1 MKKFMAIILCLLCV
15 FLPIIA
21 CDSPSGDDEL
31 SENQKVEPTNSV
43 KYALYYADFGAS
55 DYSTNFDRPLGNAEI
70 RKPIE
75 DADFYNFTKNYIETT
90 DALQTRTFVVDGIT
104 YNVEHTG
111 KSYQPKVSSK
121 NFTDESVITDNYV
134 FNNSAAM
141 SRDGVQMSIDRKT
154 GRIVYFS
161 LLNAVEK
168 KEEIGY
174 LTVEQIQEK
183 ADQIANSLYGEEVM
197 SQYTMFKDLV
207 NNGMNADGTGQVSV
221 LYKRKVF
228 GYYTDDTIMFTFNRK
243 GDLISIRNDEKMDL
257 YNDVEEKLT
266 KEEVEAAEKYLVE
279 EMTQKGYWI
288 GSRTLCVGA
297 DGKYYLSLLIE
308 RPAGENSPATILQ
321 DVYVNI
327 K

>member
-1 MKKFMAIILCLLCV
+1 MKRFITLICLGCILM
-15 FLPIIA
+15 
-21 CDSPSGDDEL
+21 
-31 SENQKVEPTNSV
+31 
-43 KYALYYADFGAS
+43 
-55 DYSTNFDRPLGNAEI
+55 
-70 RKPIE
+70 
-75 DADFYNFTKNYIETT
+75 
-90 DALQTRTFVVDGIT
+90 TFVSCSSCNSCNIEGVFDGIVQSSESASAPFVS
-104 YNVEHTG
+104 NVNYVYDYDNSNFSDSKEYITSEEAPQSYMLEIDGTEYTVEYTG
-111 KSYQPKVSSK
+111 ESYQPKVSSK
-121 NFTDESVITDNYV
+121 NFTDQSVITDKYV
-134 FNNSAAM
+134 SKNADPASK
-141 SRDGVQMSIDRKT
+141 DGAEISVDRKT

-168 KEEIGY
+168 QKEIGY

-183 ADQIANSLYGEEVM
+183 ADQIANSLYGEDVM
-197 SQYTMFKDLV
+197 SQYTMFKELV
-207 NNGMNADGTGQVSV
+207 NNGMNEDGTGSVGV

-228 GYYTDDTIMFTFNRK
+228 GYYTEDTIMFTFNRK
-243 GDLISIRNDEKMDL
+243 GDLIRIRNGEKMDL

-266 KEEVEAAEKYLVE
+266 KEEIEAAEKYLVE

-308 RPAGENSPATILQ
+308 RPAGENSPATVLQ

>member
-1 MKKFMAIILCLLCV
+1 MKRFIILICFGFIILSFISCSSCSSCNVKEV
-15 FLPIIA
+15 FDGIVQSSESASAPFVSNVNYAYDYDNSNFSDSKEYIVYDGAPQSYTFEIDGIA
-21 CDSPSGDDEL
+21 Y
-31 SENQKVEPTNSV
+31 NV
-43 KYALYYADFGAS
+43 KY
-55 DYSTNFDRPLGNAEI
+55 
-70 RKPIE
+70 
-75 DADFYNFTKNYIETT
+75 
-90 DALQTRTFVVDGIT
+90 
-104 YNVEHTG
+104 TG
-111 KSYQPKVSSK
+111 KSYQPKISSK
-121 NFTDESVITDNYV
+121 NFTDLSVVTDKYV
-134 FNNSAAM
+134 SQNSDPA
-141 SRDGVQMSIDRKT
+141 SKDGAEISVDRKT
-154 GRIVYFS
+154 GRIVE
-161 LLNAVEK
+161 LRRLDTMEK
-168 KEEIGY
+168 RKEVGY

-197 SQYTMFKDLV
+197 SQYTMFKELV
-207 NNGMNADGTGQVSV
+207 NNGMNADGTGHVSV

-257 YNDVEEKLT
+257 YKDVEEKLT

-308 RPAGENSPATILQ
+308 RPAGQNSPVTILQ

>member
-1 MKKFMAIILCLLCV
+1 MKRFITLICLGCILM
-15 FLPIIA
+15 
-21 CDSPSGDDEL
+21 
-31 SENQKVEPTNSV
+31 
-43 KYALYYADFGAS
+43 
-55 DYSTNFDRPLGNAEI
+55 
-70 RKPIE
+70 
-75 DADFYNFTKNYIETT
+75 
-90 DALQTRTFVVDGIT
+90 TFVSCSSCNSCSIEGVFDGIVQSSESASAPFVS
-104 YNVEHTG
+104 NVNYVYDYDDSNFSDSKEYITSEEAPQSYTLEIDGTEYTVEYTG
-111 KSYQPKVSSK
+111 ESYQPKVSSK
-121 NFTDESVITDNYV
+121 NFTDQSVITDKYV
-134 FNNSAAM
+134 SKNADPTSK
-141 SRDGVQMSIDRKT
+141 DGAEISVDRKT
-154 GRIVYFS
+154 GRIVEFGRLDS
-161 LLNAVEK
+161 MEK
-168 KEEIGY
+168 REEVGY

-183 ADQIANSLYGEEVM
+183 AEQIANSLYGEDVM
-197 SQYTMFKDLV
+197 SQYTVFKELV

-243 GDLISIRNDEKMDL
+243 GDLIRIRNDEKMDL

-308 RPAGENSPATILQ
+308 RPAGENSPATVLQ